1 MKTRLLLLLAAV
13 ILLTTAPAVLAQ
25 PFDCNRCV
33 PLPTLHCA
41 QAFHVFGFTECVVD
55 ETGCHLTGEE
65 CGPWV
70 SAPALASEYVVASVE
85 RVDEPTAAASA
96 PLVAPDD
103 TQPLTH

>member
-1 MKTRLLLLLAAV
+1 V
-13 ILLTTAPAVLAQ
+13 I
-25 PFDCNRCV
+25 
-33 PLPTLHCA
+33 
-41 QAFHVFGFTECVVD
+41 D

-65 CGPWV
+65 CGPGI